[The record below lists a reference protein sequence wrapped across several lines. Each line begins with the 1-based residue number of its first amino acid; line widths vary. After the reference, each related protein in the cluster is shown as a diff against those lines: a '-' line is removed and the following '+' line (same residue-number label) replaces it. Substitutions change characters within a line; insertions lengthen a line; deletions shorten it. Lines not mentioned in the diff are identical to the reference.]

1 MTKNALLVLALA
13 AMLWRPLHAAD
24 PRDSG
29 PLALVITYHTTPAN
43 RVAFRQAMEQ
53 SEVPQLE
60 RWRDEGVLKSVRVVF
75 NRHVDSVNWD
85 AMALLTFERYSD
97 LERWKKIEQAAPAGL
112 STKALALT
120 SAIET
125 TPGDVM
131 RTGENFP
138 ARPGRGSPVYLVI
151 PYEYL
156 VPVNE
161 YLAYL
166 DGYVVPQMEG
176 WMEEGVLARYGVFLA
191 RYPAGRPWQ
200 SMLILE
206 YRDDAA
212 LGARDVTTAKVRAR
226 LKDNPKW
233 KAISDAK
240 KNVRNERPPV
250 IGDAIPPRLAP

>member
-1 MTKNALLVLALA
+1 MKTLLSILA
-13 AMLWRPLHAAD
+13 AVVMTSFTANGAD

-29 PLALVITYHTTPAN
+29 PLAIVITYHATPAN
-43 RVAFRQAMEQ
+43 RAAFRKAMEE
-53 SEVPQLE
+53 SEAAQFQ
-60 RWRDEGVLKSVRVVF
+60 RWKDEGVLQGASLLV
-75 NRHVDSVNWD
+75 NRHVDSVTWD
-85 AMALLTFERYSD
+85 AMALITFASYADVQRWNAIERA
-97 LERWKKIEQAAPAGL
+97 QPAGL
-112 STKALALT
+112 SPRALALT

-125 TPGDVM
+125 TPGDLM
-131 RTGENFP
+131 REGGAHGKAHPT
-138 ARPGRGSPVYLVI
+138 YLII

-166 DGYVVPQMEG
+166 DGYVVPQMDG
-176 WMEEGVLARYGVFLA
+176 WMEEGVLTHYGVFLA

-226 LKDNPKW
+226 LANNPKW

-240 KNVRNERPPV
+240 KNVRNEKAPV
-250 IGDAIPPRLAP
+250 IADAISAR

>member
-1 MTKNALLVLALA
+1 MRSLTLSLQAVIAAVALA
-13 AMLWRPLHAAD
+13 AAFASPARAAD

-29 PLALVITYHTTPAN
+29 PLAIVITYHATPAN
-43 RVAFRQAMEQ
+43 RVAFRKAMEDTEAAQ
-53 SEVPQLE
+53 FQ
-60 RWRDEGVLKSVRVVF
+60 RWKDEGVLKGASLLV
-75 NRHVDSVNWD
+75 NRHVDSVTWD
-85 AMALLTFERYSD
+85 AMALLTFASYTDVQRWNAIER
-97 LERWKKIEQAAPAGL
+97 EQPAGL
-112 STKALALT
+112 SSKALALT

-125 TPGDVM
+125 TPGDLM
-131 RTGENFP
+131 REGG
-138 ARPGRGSPVYLVI
+138 ARGKGHPTFLVI

-166 DGYVVPQMEG
+166 DGYVVPQMDG
-176 WMEEGVLARYGVFLA
+176 WMEEGVLTHYGVFLA

-212 LGARDVTTAKVRAR
+212 LGARDVTTAKVRTR
-226 LKDNPKW
+226 LANNPKW

-240 KNVRNERPPV
+240 KNVRSEKAPV
-250 IGDAIPPRLAP
+250 IADAISAR